1 MTEHENNLIAQIYLK
16 MKTYVLS
23 VAISPI
29 GLFFYLYGCTVI
41 ISQACVS
48 HQWHY
53 LYFVLWCGT
62 VLCVVRY
69 SAMSLA
75 STYQMPICPSSPSCN
90 NQNISGHCNIFMEA
104 GYKIVL
110 AESHTRSRG
119 PGNRPLGA
127 STLGSAIISSMTLG
141 ICLYL
146 SVIQILY
153 M

>member
-23 VAISPI
+23 VFISPI
-29 GLFFYLYGCTVI
+29 GLFFYPYGYTVI

-53 LYFVLWCGT
+53 LHFVLWGGT
-62 VLCVVRY
+62 VLRVVRY

-90 NQNISGHCNIFMEA
+90 NQTISGHLNIFVEA
-104 GYKIVL
+104 GYKIFLV
-110 AESHTRSRG
+110 ESHTRSRG

-127 STLGSAIISSMTLG
+127 SALGSAIISSMTLG

-146 SVIQILY
+146 AVIQFLY